1 MSIKISKFRC
11 LGKNKNGD
19 RCKKTFIT
27 TTYSKILTCSIH
39 KNQEVD
45 FLYSSLKKSCPLHD
59 IAFLIAKEIDD
70 PKTFSQFAKVCLSTA
85 KQCHKL
91 QEEKK
96 EQFSTSKNF
105 YGFENK
111 YLPNGEVFRTMN
123 IPKYDIVNIF

>member
-1 MSIKISKFRC
+1 MSLKISKFRC
-11 LGKNKNGD
+11 LGKNKNGS

-27 TTYSKILTCSIH
+27 SSWSKILTCSTH
-39 KNQEVD
+39 KTQEVD
-45 FLYSSLKKSCPLHD
+45 FQYSSVKNSCPLHD

-91 QEEKK
+91 QEKKK
-96 EQFSTSKNF
+96 EQFSNTRKF

-111 YLPNGEVFRTMN
+111 YLPNGEVFKTVE
-123 IPKYDIVNIF
+123 IPKYDEINLI